1 MRPLLAFY
9 TNASPFS
16 EINASPFRPKINASP
31 ISRPI
36 TYYQLAA
43 YADQKD
49 LVNFVARMRVK
60 RGQIRVVH
68 GDAEAKAEL
77 QRKLAAV
84 APGAEVIIPA

>member
-1 MRPLLAFY
+1 MRPLLIF
-9 TNASPFS
+9 
-16 EINASPFRPKINASP
+16 KINASP
-31 ISRPI
+31 ISR
-36 TYYQLAA
+36 YQLAA